1 MAKKVHDQELLRAFL
16 HSLLHSLLL
25 VLMLLATRALGA
37 RVLVTLILFDCAI
50 EFAKISPKA
59 RRFIYYSRYSPFSY
73 VTREEEKS
81 EHDIHA
87 AMSGLCGMLAVEL
100 FFPMFLTPAMLTLAF
115 ADPLARILGKRFGK
129 KRILK
134 TQKTFI
140 GSGVF
145 WCVAAIILF
154 STGAPVLT
162 SLFVGIAAAI
172 LEIFSW
178 SKKRYIL
185 VFQDNFLIPT
195 GVAVG
200 LFLST
205 YFTSIPF

>member
-1 MAKKVHDQELLRAFL
+1 
-16 HSLLHSLLL
+16 
-25 VLMLLATRALGA
+25 
-37 RVLVTLILFDCAI
+37 
-50 EFAKISPKA
+50 
-59 RRFIYYSRYSPFSY
+59 
-73 VTREEEKS
+73 
-81 EHDIHA
+81 
-87 AMSGLCGMLAVEL
+87 MLAVEL

-162 SLFVGIAAAI
+162 SIFVGIAAAI

-178 SKKRYIL
+178 SKKPSATFGGMCKSIECRISNTEYRI
-185 VFQDNFLIPT
+185 
-195 GVAVG
+195 
-200 LFLST
+200 
-205 YFTSIPF
+205 SIPLL